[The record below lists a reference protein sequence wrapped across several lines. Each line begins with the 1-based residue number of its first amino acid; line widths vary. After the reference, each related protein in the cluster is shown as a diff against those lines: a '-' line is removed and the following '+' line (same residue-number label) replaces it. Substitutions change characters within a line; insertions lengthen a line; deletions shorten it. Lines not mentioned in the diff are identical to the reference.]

1 MSARRLVLASTS
13 PYRRLLIERLGIPF
27 EADAPD
33 CDEDALKRP
42 GLSPRELAL
51 MLARAK
57 AQSLSSK
64 HAGAYILG
72 SDQLVDLDGKVLGK
86 PHTIEGAI
94 AQLRSMRGRC
104 HQLITAM
111 ALVTPSGAIEEHLD
125 VHTLAMRDL
134 SDESLARYVERER
147 PLDCAGSYKIESG
160 GIALFERIEGADF
173 SAITG
178 LPLMALTGMLRKHG
192 FVVP

>member
-1 MSARRLVLASTS
+1 MSPPRLVLASTS
-13 PYRRLLIERLGIPF
+13 TYRRALIERLGIAF
-27 EADAPD
+27 EAAAPL
-33 CDEDALKRP
+33 CDEEALKRP

-57 AQSLSSK
+57 ALSLSPS
-64 HAGAYILG
+64 HTGAYILG

-86 PHTIEGAI
+86 PHTVEGAI
-94 AQLRSMRGRC
+94 AQLESMRGRS

-111 ALVTPSGAIEEHLD
+111 ALVTPSGEIEEHLD
-125 VHTLAMRDL
+125 VHTLTMRDL
-134 SDESLARYVERER
+134 SDESLARYVKRER

-173 SAITG
+173 TAITG
-178 LPLMALTGMLRKHG
+178 LPLMALTAMLRTHG

>member
-1 MSARRLVLASTS
+1 MSERRLVLASTS
-13 PYRRLLIERLGIPF
+13 PYRRVLIERLGIPF
-27 EADAPD
+27 EAEAPR
-33 CDEDALKRP
+33 CDEEALKRP
-42 GLSPRELAL
+42 ELSPRELAL

-57 AQSLSSK
+57 ALSLSSSRP
-64 HAGAYILG
+64 GSYILG

-94 AQLRSMRGRC
+94 AQLQSMRGRS

-111 ALVTPSGAIEEHLD
+111 ALVTPSGEVEEHLD
-125 VHTLAMRDL
+125 VHTLTMRDL
-134 SDESLARYVERER
+134 SDDSLARYVKRER

-160 GIALFERIEGADF
+160 GITLFERIDGADF
-173 SAITG
+173 TAITG
-178 LPLMALTGMLRKHG
+178 LPLIALTGMLRAHG